1 MSSDRRRACCLLVC
15 GLLLAAGTT
24 AGAEI
29 TPERFSGAR
38 AMEWLHAQ
46 CDLGPRPPGSPEL
59 EELRQMIEAHAAA
72 LGLVSWRLCFEAP
85 DPLSGRTLEICN
97 IVVSS
102 GPPTGPRLWFG
113 AHYDTRP
120 IADKDP
126 DPARREQPIL
136 GANDGASGVAVLLHL
151 MELLAESPPDRGVD
165 LLFFDGEDSG
175 PAGDPMG
182 FCLGSRHLAA
192 TWADFASPLAGAEP
206 RALVL
211 LDMVG
216 KRGLSIG
223 MEAYSL
229 RFAPELTMAVFE
241 RAQRLGLGAFEA
253 RRAVPVYDDH
263 VPFLEAG
270 LPAVNLIDFDYPQWH
285 TVEDTPEQCDPAALD
300 QVGQL
305 VVSLIWNPLA
315 GF

>member
-1 MSSDRRRACCLLVC
+1 MSSDRRGGRRAATILMLALVPTV
-15 GLLLAAGTT
+15 AA
-24 AGAEI
+24 AEMA
-29 TPERFSGAR
+29 PERFSGER

-46 CDLGPRPPGSPEL
+46 CDLGPRPPGSAAL
-59 EELRQMIEAHAAA
+59 EELRQMIERHAAD
-72 LGLVSWRLCFEAP
+72 LGLRCQRVCFEAS
-85 DPLSGRTLEICN
+85 DPLSGQPLEICN
-97 IVVSS
+97 LIVSTV
-102 GPPTGPRLWFG
+102 PTDGARLWLG

-120 IADKDP
+120 IADRDP
-126 DPARREQPIL
+126 DPANRDQPIL

-151 MELLAESPPDRGVD
+151 MELLAESPPERGVD

-175 PAGDPMG
+175 PAGDPDG
-182 FCLGSRHLAA
+182 FCLGSRHLAS
-192 TWADFASPLAGAEP
+192 TWQDFSSPLAAGDP

-223 MEAYSL
+223 MEAYSS
-229 RFAPELTMAVFE
+229 RFAPELTLAVFD
-241 RAQRLGLGAFEA
+241 RAMQLGLSAFEA
-253 RRAVPVYDDH
+253 RPATPVYDDH

-285 TVEDTPEQCDPAALD
+285 TVEDTPEQCDPAALE
-300 QVGQL
+300 QVGRL
-305 VVSLIWNPLA
+305 VVSLVYDRMP